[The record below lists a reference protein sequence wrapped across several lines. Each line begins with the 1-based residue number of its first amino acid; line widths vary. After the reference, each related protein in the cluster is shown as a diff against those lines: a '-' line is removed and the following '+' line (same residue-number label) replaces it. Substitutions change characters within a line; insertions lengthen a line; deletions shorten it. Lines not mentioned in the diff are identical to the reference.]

1 MHGARFFNKSK
12 TPLAWSN
19 ICDDVTEM
27 DDAIEDAM
35 TAKELMENVNMVS
48 KFEKFTIDRE
58 TKEYVR
64 LIAHDCFGNT
74 RYIKA
79 WF

>member
-1 MHGARFFNKSK
+1 MNKARFFNKSK

-19 ICDDVTEM
+19 ICDDVTRME
-27 DDAIEDAM
+27 DAIEDAK
-35 TAKELMENVNMVS
+35 TARELVKNVNNVS
-48 KFEKFTIDRE
+48 RYEKFTIDRE
-58 TKEYVR
+58 TEEYVR
-64 LIAHDCFGNT
+64 LIATDCWGNI

>member
-1 MHGARFFNKSK
+1 MRKGRFFNKSK

-19 ICDDVTEM
+19 ICDDVTKME
-27 DDAIEDAM
+27 DAIEDAK
-35 TAKELMENVNMVS
+35 TSIELVKNVNNANE
-48 KFEKFTIDRE
+48 FLTFTIDRE
-58 TKEYVR
+58 TSEYVR
-64 LIAHDCFGNT
+64 LIANDCFGNV

>member
-1 MHGARFFNKSK
+1 MYNAKFFNKSK

-19 ICDDVTEM
+19 ICDDVTRME
-27 DDAIEDAM
+27 DAIEDAM
-35 TAKELMENVNMVS
+35 DAKELVKNVNRANEFLTFS
-48 KFEKFTIDRE
+48 IDRE

-64 LIAHDCFGNT
+64 LIAHDCFGNV

>member
-1 MHGARFFNKSK
+1 MNKARFFNKSN
-12 TPLAWSN
+12 TLLAWSN
-19 ICDDVTEM
+19 ICDDVTRME
-27 DDAIEDAM
+27 DAIEDAM
-35 TAKELMENVNMVS
+35 DAKELVKNVNRANEFLTFS
-48 KFEKFTIDRE
+48 IDRE

-64 LIAHDCFGNT
+64 LIAHDCFGNV

>member
-1 MHGARFFNKSK
+1 MNKARFFNKSK

-19 ICDDVTEM
+19 ICDDVTRME
-27 DDAIEDAM
+27 DAIEDAM
-35 TAKELMENVNMVS
+35 DAKELVKNVNRANEFLTFS
-48 KFEKFTIDRE
+48 IDRE

-64 LIAHDCFGNT
+64 LIAHDCFGNV